1 MVHVIQSS
9 GYYYSWPCPS
19 FLPQDLWML
28 ILFLATV
35 QNQKAK
41 GIKKKN
47 NEKTKPIMGQT
58 ISGPLGFASF
68 LNNVSRDVC
77 HSASVSS
84 FAFLGTVPSGSPLS
98 LSFWPHTLPQQAF
111 SDSCLQLLS
120 QGRRLPNLSSWDPST
135 CLQPGMPSCLQIY
148 SLGCFSWTSPQA

>member
-1 MVHVIQSS
+1 
-9 GYYYSWPCPS
+9 
-19 FLPQDLWML
+19 
-28 ILFLATV
+28 
-35 QNQKAK
+35 
-41 GIKKKN
+41 
-47 NEKTKPIMGQT
+47 MGQT

-84 FAFLGTVPSGSPLS
+84 FAFLGTMPSGSPLS

-120 QGRRLPNLSSWDPST
+120 QGWRLPNLFLRSLYLPSAWYAQLPSDLFSRMFLLDVISSLIHKRETHTLSSHLLPKAAFLPKLPT
-135 CLQPGMPSCLQIY
+135 ALPAHPFPY
-148 SLGCFSWTSPQA
+148 SVNLVLRN